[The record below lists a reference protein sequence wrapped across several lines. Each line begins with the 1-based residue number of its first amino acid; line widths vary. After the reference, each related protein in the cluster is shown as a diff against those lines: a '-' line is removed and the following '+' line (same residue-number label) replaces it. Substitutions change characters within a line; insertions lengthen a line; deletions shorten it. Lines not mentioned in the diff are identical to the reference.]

1 MLQDSLKNIFAVP
14 ELRNRVLFTLGLLAV
29 YRVGGHVPTPGIN
42 PQALALLAEQA
53 KNTMFGLYDMFS
65 GQNLSQMTIFA
76 LGIMPYISASII
88 LQLLTVVW
96 PYLER
101 LSKEGELGRRKIT
114 QYTRYGTI
122 VLSVVQALGIAFFLE
137 RTTEVAGGLP
147 LVYSPGWGFRLMT
160 VLTLTTGSAFV
171 MWLGEQIT
179 ERGIGNGMSLIIF
192 AGIVVGLPRAAIV
205 TLDQLRTGQMGP
217 IRLLLLLILMVAV
230 IGAIVF
236 VERGH
241 RRVTVQYAKRVVG
254 RRMYGGSSTHI
265 PLKVNTG
272 GVIPVIFASSI
283 LAFPATLASM
293 FAEGSW
299 LRRLSDQLA
308 WGMPLYNLLYVTGI
322 IFFCYFYTAI
332 IFNPDDVAENMRKYG
347 GFIPG
352 IRPGKRT
359 AEHIDTILTRIT
371 LVGAIY
377 LALVALLPEFLI
389 NGFKV
394 APIPFIGATLD
405 TYMPRWITDGLGVTF
420 FFGGTSLLIIV
431 GVAMDTVNQV
441 ESQLIMRHYDGFM
454 KKTRIRGRRGQ

>member
-1 MLQDSLKNIFAVP
+1 
-14 ELRNRVLFTLGLLAV
+14 
-29 YRVGGHVPTPGIN
+29 
-42 PQALALLAEQA
+42 
-53 KNTMFGLYDMFS
+53 MFS
-65 GQNLSQMTIFA
+65 GGNLSKVTIFA

-96 PYLER
+96 PYLEK

-122 VLSVVQALGIAFFLE
+122 FLSVVQSMGIAFFLE
-137 RTTEVAGGLP
+137 RQTNVAGGLP
-147 LVYSPGWGFRLMT
+147 LVYHPGLAFRLMT
-160 VLTLTTGSAFV
+160 VLTLTTGTCFI

-192 AGIVVGLPRAAIV
+192 AGIVVNFPRAVIQTV
-205 TLDQLRTGQMGP
+205 EQIRTGQLG
-217 IRLLLLLILMVAV
+217 LLSMLILLVVMALIVA
-230 IGAIVF
+230 AIIF
-236 VERGH
+236 VERGN

-283 LAFPATLASM
+283 LAFPATIAQM
-293 FAEGSW
+293 FKGPWSEAVSN
-299 LRRLSDQLA
+299 QLGI
-308 WGMPLYNLLYVTGI
+308 GMPLYNLLFVAGI
-322 IFFCYFYTAI
+322 IFFAYFYTAI

-359 AEHIDTILTRIT
+359 AEYIDTILTRIT
-371 LVGAIY
+371 LAGAIY
-377 LALVALLPEFLI
+377 LAVIAIIPQFLL

-394 APIPFIGATLD
+394 APIPFIGDWLD
-405 TYMPRWITDGLGVTF
+405 ANLPRFITQGMGVLF
-420 FFGGTSLLIIV
+420 YFGGTSLLIVV
-431 GVAMDTVNQV
+431 GVAMDTVQQI

-454 KKTRIRGRRGQ
+454 KKTRIRGRRA

>member
-1 MLQDSLKNIFAVP
+1 MIESIKNIFAVP
-14 ELRNRVLFTLGLLAV
+14 DLRKRVLFTLGLLGV
-29 YRVGGHVPTPGIN
+29 YRIGNHIPTPGVN
-42 PQALALLAEQA
+42 TYALALYADQV
-53 KNTMFGLYDMFS
+53 KNTMFGMYDMFS
-65 GQNLSQMTIFA
+65 GGSLSKAAIFA
-76 LGIMPYISASII
+76 LGVMPYISASII

-101 LSKEGELGRRKIT
+101 LSKEGDLGRRKIT

-122 VLSVVQALGIAFFLE
+122 LISVVQSLGIAIWLE
-137 RTTEVAGGLP
+137 NQTQIVGGLP

-160 VLTLTTGSAFV
+160 VLTMTAGSTLI

-192 AGIVVGLPRAAIV
+192 AGIVAQLPGAVIATLGQMSTGQIGLLRILFLIVMAAVVIAAIIF
-205 TLDQLRTGQMGP
+205 M
-217 IRLLLLLILMVAV
+217 
-230 IGAIVF
+230 
-236 VERGH
+236 ERGN

-283 LAFPATLASM
+283 LAFPATIAGM
-293 FAEGSW
+293 FPAGSW
-299 LRRLSDQLA
+299 GDSIARQISY
-308 WGMPLYNLLYVTGI
+308 GMPLYNLLFVAGI
-322 IFFCYFYTAI
+322 IFFAYFYTAI

-371 LVGAIY
+371 LAGAVY
-377 LALVALLPEFLI
+377 LAMVAILPEFLLV
-389 NGFKV
+389 GFKV
-394 APIPFIGATLD
+394 APIPFIGEQLD
-405 TYMPRWITDGLGVTF
+405 AMLPRFVTEGLNVQF
-420 FFGGTSLLIIV
+420 YFGGTSLLIVV
-431 GVAMDTVNQV
+431 GVAMDTVQQI

-454 KKTRIRGRRGQ
+454 KKTRIRGRRG